1 MNRSA
6 ILHIPMS
13 EYAYGIDEEHV
24 AFRLRCAR
32 GDLQKCILHF
42 GDRACRQTPV
52 IFTGQ
57 EMYVKASDEY
67 FDYYE
72 VVLDHPYK
80 RINYYFELISEDE
93 SILYYGDCFMEDCVD
108 DRSEYYQLPYNHRA
122 DIVSV
127 PEWAKDAV
135 VYNIFPDSFATG
147 RAYLSGKPVEKELN
161 GEKVRGK
168 LGGTIRGIAENAGYL
183 KGLGFNAIYI
193 NPIFAA
199 GEYHKYDLLDYYQVD
214 PCFGTNE
221 EFKEMVELY
230 HENGMKVIVDG
241 VFNHCGWKFF
251 AFNDVVEKGENSRY
265 KDWFY
270 RLEFP
275 VVRPENGEIYPG
287 YECFGYERMMPKL
300 NTQNP
305 EVIDYF
311 CKVCQYWLR
320 EYGIDG
326 WRLDVASE
334 VDDRFWENFYRA
346 AKEVNPEAI
355 LIGEVWETARH
366 WLDGKKFDSAMN
378 YDFRKHCRRFFAE
391 RSIDAYEFDG
401 RVTNMRMRYRQQ
413 TVYTQL
419 NLLDSHDVS
428 RFLSLCGGDERSY
441 KLAVLFQM
449 TFPGIPSV
457 FYGDEKG
464 ICGVLEEEYRAPMK
478 WDQAEDALFTFY
490 KKAIGL
496 RREYAAL
503 RQGEYRTLNA
513 ERGSGLYIYARETD
527 SVTIVIAM
535 NVSDEICALPELD
548 GIKPGFRWEGTGG
561 VQTGQLLWQE
571 GFDRGKLAPM
581 GWALVSIA

>member
-6 ILHIPMS
+6 ILHIPLS
-13 EYAYGIDEEHV
+13 EYAYGVDEEHV
-24 AFRLRCAR
+24 TFRLRSAR
-32 GDLQKCILHF
+32 EDLQKCILHF

-52 IFTGQ
+52 IFTEQ

-72 VVLDHPYK
+72 VTLEHPYK
-80 RINYYFELISEDE
+80 RINYYFELISESE
-93 SILYYGDCFMEDCVD
+93 KVLYYGDCFMENCVD
-108 DRSEYYQLPYNHRA
+108 DRSEYYQFPYNHRA
-122 DIVSV
+122 DIVS
-127 PEWAKDAV
+127 PPAWAKDAV
-135 VYNIFPDSFATG
+135 IYNIFPDSFATG
-147 RAYLSGKPVEKELN
+147 RAYLSEQSAEKEFN
-161 GEKVRGK
+161 GEKVHGK
-168 LGGTIRGIAENAGYL
+168 LGGTIRGITENVEYL
-183 KGLGFNAIYI
+183 KELGFNAIYI

-199 GEYHKYDLLDYYQVD
+199 GEYHKYDLLDYYHVD

-221 EFKEMVELY
+221 EFKKMVALY

-251 AFNDVVEKGENSRY
+251 AFNDVVEKGETSRY

-275 VVRPENGEIYPG
+275 VVRPENGEIYPD

-305 EVIDYF
+305 EVTDYF
-311 CKVCQYWLR
+311 CKVCQYWLK

-334 VDDRFWENFYRA
+334 INDTFWESFYQA
-346 AKEVNPEAI
+346 AKEINPEAI

-366 WLDGKKFDSAMN
+366 WLDGRKFDSTMN

-391 RSIDAYEFDG
+391 RSIDAFEFDS

-413 TVYTQL
+413 TVYAQL

-428 RFLSLCGGDERSY
+428 RFLSLCGGDERKY

-464 ICGVLEEEYRAPMK
+464 MSGILEEEYRAPMNWNK
-478 WDQAEDALFTFY
+478 PEDELFSFY

-496 RREYAAL
+496 RREHIAL
-503 RQGEYRTLNA
+503 RQGEYRTVQA
-513 ERGSGLYIYARETD
+513 QRGSGLYIYAREMKA
-527 SVTIVIAM
+527 VKIVIAM
-535 NVSDEICALPELD
+535 NPGDETCILPEQKAVD
-548 GIKPGFRWEGTGG
+548 RTI
-561 VQTGQLLWQE
+561 QILWQNGLIGRE
-571 GFDRGKLAPM
+571 LTSM
-581 GWALVSIA
+581 GWVVVRINTAV

>member
-6 ILHIPMS
+6 ILHIPLS
-13 EYAYGIDEEHV
+13 EYAYGVDEEHV
-24 AFRLRCAR
+24 TFRLRSAR
-32 GDLQKCILHF
+32 EDLQKCILHF

-52 IFTGQ
+52 IFTEQ

-67 FDYYE
+67 YDYYE
-72 VVLDHPYK
+72 VTLEHPYK
-80 RINYYFELISEDE
+80 RINYYFELISESE
-93 SILYYGDCFMEDCVD
+93 RVLYYGDCFMENCVD
-108 DRSEYYQLPYNHRA
+108 DRSEYYQFPYNHRA
-122 DIVSV
+122 DIVSPPV
-127 PEWAKDAV
+127 WAKDAV
-135 VYNIFPDSFATG
+135 IYNIFPDSFATG
-147 RAYLSGKPVEKELN
+147 RAYLSEQSAEKEFN
-161 GEKVRGK
+161 GEKVHGK
-168 LGGTIRGIAENAGYL
+168 LGGTIRGIAENVEYL
-183 KGLGFNAIYI
+183 KDLGFNAIYI

-199 GEYHKYDLLDYYQVD
+199 GEYHKYDLLDYYHVD

-221 EFKEMVELY
+221 EFKKMVELY

-251 AFNDVVEKGENSRY
+251 AFNDVVEKGETSRY

-275 VVRPENGEIYPG
+275 VVRPENGEVYPG

-305 EVIDYF
+305 EVTDYF
-311 CKVCQYWLR
+311 CKVCQYWLK

-334 VDDRFWENFYRA
+334 INDTFWESFYQA

-366 WLDGKKFDSAMN
+366 WLDGRKFDSTMN

-391 RSIDAYEFDG
+391 RSIDAFEFDS

-413 TVYTQL
+413 TVYAQL

-428 RFLSLCGGDERSY
+428 RFLSLCGGDERKY

-464 ICGVLEEEYRAPMK
+464 ISGILEEEYRAPMNWNK
-478 WDQAEDALFTFY
+478 PEDELFSFY

-496 RREYAAL
+496 RREHIAL
-503 RQGEYRTLNA
+503 RQGEYRTVQA
-513 ERGSGLYIYARETD
+513 QRGSGLYIYAREMKA
-527 SVTIVIAM
+527 VKIVIAM
-535 NVSDEICALPELD
+535 NLGDETCILPEQKAVD
-548 GIKPGFRWEGTGG
+548 RTI
-561 VQTGQLLWQE
+561 QILWQNGLIGRE
-571 GFDRGKLAPM
+571 LTSM
-581 GWALVSIA
+581 GWVVVRVNTAV

>member
-6 ILHIPMS
+6 ILHIPLS
-13 EYAYGIDEEHV
+13 EYAYGVDEEHV
-24 AFRLRCAR
+24 TFRLRSAR
-32 GDLQKCILHF
+32 EDLQKCILHF

-52 IFTGQ
+52 IFTEQ

-72 VVLDHPYK
+72 VTLEHPYK
-80 RINYYFELISEDE
+80 RINYYFELISESE
-93 SILYYGDCFMEDCVD
+93 RVLYYGDCFMENCVD
-108 DRSEYYQLPYNHRA
+108 DRSEYYQFPYNHRA
-122 DIVSV
+122 DIVSPPV
-127 PEWAKDAV
+127 WAKDAV
-135 VYNIFPDSFATG
+135 IYNIFPDSFATG
-147 RAYLSGKPVEKELN
+147 RAYLSEESAEKEFN
-161 GEKVRGK
+161 GEKVHGK
-168 LGGTIRGIAENAGYL
+168 LGGTIRGIAENVEYL
-183 KGLGFNAIYI
+183 KDLGFNAIYI

-199 GEYHKYDLLDYYQVD
+199 GEYHKYDLLDYYHVD

-221 EFKEMVELY
+221 EFKKMVELY

-251 AFNDVVEKGENSRY
+251 AFNDVVEKGETSRY

-275 VVRPENGEIYPG
+275 VVRPENGEIYPD

-305 EVIDYF
+305 EVTDYF
-311 CKVCQYWLR
+311 CKVCQYWLK

-334 VDDRFWENFYRA
+334 INDTFWESFYQA

-366 WLDGKKFDSAMN
+366 WLDGRKFDSTMN

-391 RSIDAYEFDG
+391 RSIDAFEFDS

-413 TVYTQL
+413 TVYAQL

-428 RFLSLCGGDERSY
+428 RFLSLCGGDERKY

-464 ICGVLEEEYRAPMK
+464 ISGILEEEYRAPMNWNK
-478 WDQAEDALFTFY
+478 PEDELFSFY

-496 RREYAAL
+496 RREHIVL
-503 RQGEYRTLNA
+503 RQGEYRTVQA
-513 ERGSGLYIYARETD
+513 ERGSSLYIYAREMKA
-527 SVTIVIAM
+527 VKIVIAM
-535 NVSDEICALPELD
+535 NIGDETCILPEQKAVD
-548 GIKPGFRWEGTGG
+548 RTI
-561 VQTGQLLWQE
+561 QILWQNGLIGRE
-571 GFDRGKLAPM
+571 LASM
-581 GWALVSIA
+581 GWVVVRVNTAV